1 MIRPC
6 RRGRHALRAGRRP
19 CIYSA
24 RNVGNEVEQN
34 NVFSLTTP
42 CNGLS
47 TARRRPAGPVGV
59 TCEQNGVCLR
69 CQCCRQRSDRVVLCL
84 LQPPGPVSP
93 QSVPGARS
101 PLPSPPTPQS
111 LERPPPPLHP
121 HAHPHPLLGL
131 SGLSMAVTTVTGPPP
146 ARSAASPP
154 DSAHSASSRCYDS
167 GAASP
172 PESAGRT
179 PAPPP
184 GSAGPP
190 GPGGPGGAAGSG
202 RCCDTG
208 RPIFTD
214 PITGQTVCSCQYE
227 MLSYQRLASAGA
239 GLPLSM
245 YSAPYPEGM
254 AAYFP
259 ALGADQAPFY
269 SAPVSTHTHTAIRHA
284 GPAVFEHSTSVR
296 AAAPLRPPHPLSPAE
311 SECNYSRF

>member
-1 MIRPC
+1 MF
-6 RRGRHALRAGRRP
+6 
-19 CIYSA
+19 A
-24 RNVGNEVEQN
+24 RILCHDAISCLTW
-34 NVFSLTTP
+34 SL
-42 CNGLS
+42 L
-47 TARRRPAGPVGV
+47 V
-59 TCEQNGVCLR
+59 
-69 CQCCRQRSDRVVLCL
+69 

-93 QSVPGARS
+93 PSSVSAPRS
-101 PLPSPPTPQS
+101 PLPSPPA
-111 LERPPPPLHP
+111 ERPPPPLHP

-131 SGLSMAVTTVTGPPP
+131 QGLQGLQGLGGGMAVTTITGPPA

-179 PAPPP
+179 AE
-184 GSAGPP
+184 GLAGL
-190 GPGGPGGAAGSG
+190 PGGPLPPRPPPAGGAPPAPGGPAGPGAGG

-214 PITGQTVCSCQYE
+214 PITGQTVCSCQYDL
-227 MLSYQRLASAGA
+227 LSYQRLASAGA

-259 ALGADQAPFY
+259 ALGADQPPFY
-269 SAPVSTHTHTAIRHA
+269 STPGECGRAYPA
-284 GPAVFEHSTSVR
+284 GLDLKDNLPPGAGGWPYPSVYHPYD
-296 AAAPLRPPHPLSPAE
+296 AAFGYPF
-311 SECNYSRF
+311 N